1 MRKRTCEKTLKA
13 LCDGNFDASLEEYSR
28 ERCGSCPYRTKDNT
42 ECARDCMLGY
52 LNYLSL
58 TIRDEEF
65 NEIVSSYVDWS
76 VA

>member
-1 MRKRTCEKTLKA
+1 MRKRICKKTLKA
-13 LCDGNFDASLEEYSR
+13 LFDGHFEAALAQFSR
-28 ERCGSCPYRTKDNT
+28 ECCDSCPCRPEDNT

-65 NEIVSSYVDWS
+65 DKMVSSYVVWS
-76 VA
+76 VG